1 MIPQNRIGQF
11 NLKHDLDE
19 RGQMLALTE
28 EVGELAEAYHR
39 EAPADEIAEELADV
53 LFVARSLAELRGINA
68 SRELCETIDENLEKD
83 TSTDGSKV
91 TKQASSTLGD
101 VWSISQWD
109 SYGPNHGFKV
119 FVDTEIPEDA
129 SANTISKYA
138 DFEVGN
144 VTVDVNQAGDKTVYL
159 YGEGTKPVPHNADMK
174 RAAGNDDPIAVAT
187 EMVKE
192 HVASEGER

>member
-53 LFVARSLAELRGINA
+53 LFVARSLAELRDINA

-91 TKQASSTLGD
+91 TKQSSSTLGD
-101 VWSISQWD
+101 DWSIREWD
-109 SYGPNHGFKV
+109 SYGSNRGFEV
-119 FVDTEIPEDA
+119 FVDTSIPEDV
-129 SANTISKYA
+129 SPNTISKYA

-144 VTVDVNQAGDKTVYL
+144 ITVDVNRTGDATMHL
-159 YGEGTKPVPHNADMK
+159 YGEGTKPVPSSADMK
-174 RAAGNDDPIAVAT
+174 WSVGDDDPIAVAT
-187 EMVKE
+187 EMVKKY
-192 HVASEGER
+192 VANEGER